1 MKKNSIIKIIVAGI
15 IAVVLFCAGYFTKL
29 WDNLPETKIDISL
42 ANILHI
48 LFFIAVVI
56 FIESLVVFILKK
68 IKCENKRINTVMS
81 ITANLL
87 KYIAAIVVFCGIL
100 SMLGVN
106 IGTILAGLGIIAL
119 IIGFGAESLIADVVT
134 GMFILLDNQY
144 NVGDIIEINGFRG
157 YVSDIGIRTT
167 CVTDTGGN
175 VKIINNSDMKNILN
189 RSDNA
194 SKAVVDF
201 PISYETDLTK
211 LEEQIPELLEK
222 IYKNRKDLFVSVPKY
237 LGVSALSASS
247 VDLKFIAEVKEQDI
261 YSGTR
266 ALTRDLFVGMKEIGI
281 ECPFTQ
287 VDIHT
292 K

>member
-1 MKKNSIIKIIVAGI
+1 
-15 IAVVLFCAGYFTKL
+15 
-29 WDNLPETKIDISL
+29 
-42 ANILHI
+42 
-48 LFFIAVVI
+48 
-56 FIESLVVFILKK
+56 
-68 IKCENKRINTVMS
+68 
-81 ITANLL
+81 
-87 KYIAAIVVFCGIL
+87 
-100 SMLGVN
+100 
-106 IGTILAGLGIIAL
+106 
-119 IIGFGAESLIADVVT
+119 
-134 GMFILLDNQY
+134 
-144 NVGDIIEINGFRG
+144 
-157 YVSDIGIRTT
+157 
-167 CVTDTGGN
+167 
-175 VKIINNSDMKNILN
+175 MKNILN
-189 RSDNA
+189 RSDNE

>member
-87 KYIAAIVVFCGIL
+87 RYIAAIVVFCGIL

-201 PISYETDLTK
+201 PVPYETDLTK

-222 IYKNRKDLFVSVPKY
+222 IYKNREDLFVSVPKY